1 MLDDFSNYPPTIGE
15 VRSDRTHLA
24 SDWAPRD
31 ALIALLR
38 DIDSGK
44 VDVDALVIA
53 YRYNE
58 RKRTSFLAATP
69 DGVTTLGLLERAKFC
84 VHESTY
90 HQ

>member
-1 MLDDFSNYPPTIGE
+1 MLDDFSNHPPTIGE
-15 VRSDRTHLA
+15 VRSERTRLA
-24 SDWAPRD
+24 SDWTPRD
-31 ALIALLR
+31 ALITLLR

-53 YRYNE
+53 YRYNK

-69 DGVTTLGLLERAKFC
+69 DGVTTLGLLERAKLAA
-84 VHESTY
+84 Y